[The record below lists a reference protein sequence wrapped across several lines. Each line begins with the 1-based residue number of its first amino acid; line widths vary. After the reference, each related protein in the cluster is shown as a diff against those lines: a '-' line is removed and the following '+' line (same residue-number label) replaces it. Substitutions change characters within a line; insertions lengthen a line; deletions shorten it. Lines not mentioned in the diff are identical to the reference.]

1 MDRHKM
7 YEQLRSMPKT
17 KRPISTIAVEAG
29 CHHNT
34 VRNVLKLGKP
44 SPLYGDVIVAAAV
57 RIWNEWQA
65 EQRSTAA
72 KLIAAAETQ
81 KKAANAMLKRL
92 AA

>member
-1 MDRHKM
+1 MT
-7 YEQLRSMPKT
+7 RSVSCSH
-17 KRPISTIAVEAG
+17 RGASIFEVLVGAGLAV
-29 CHHNT
+29 
-34 VRNVLKLGKP
+34 
-44 SPLYGDVIVAAAV
+44 VIVAAAV